1 MKTRTSKGLLLAAL
15 LLTGCLTPLQ
25 AQNYSIAWY
34 KIAGGGGS
42 STNSQYSLSGTIG
55 QQDAGGPMTGGNYSL
70 NGGFWSLFAVQ
81 TAGAPLLNIQ
91 LAGPNSVVI
100 SWPVPDPIAFV
111 LQQNND
117 LTTTNWANVGIVPT
131 VVNGTNTV
139 TVPPALGNMFYRLVN
154 P

>member
-1 MKTRTSKGLLLAAL
+1 
-15 LLTGCLTPLQ
+15 
-25 AQNYSIAWY
+25 
-34 KIAGGGGS
+34 
-42 STNSQYSLSGTIG
+42 
-55 QQDAGGPMTGGNYSL
+55 
-70 NGGFWSLFAVQ
+70 VQ